1 MWYADIWH
9 MSRVRAS
16 PAPSPCPV
24 RAAVYT
30 LLTEP
35 DNVDVEFPLDRDCLS
50 DPEFTRCQHVE

>member
-1 MWYADIWH
+1 

-16 PAPSPCPV
+16 PAPSPRPV

-35 DNVDVEFPLDRDCLS
+35 DNVDVEFPRDRDCLS